1 MAGRQNRSVRL
12 ERGAWQLGPKTT
24 IRILLFLAVFALLSG
39 LCLTQTIKVSTTRHR
54 ISEKEAQRKRLQ
66 QQNDMLLVE
75 IMEIASLPRLEHR
88 ALELGY
94 GHAERVR
101 YLPIP
106 GYLTSDTSEGRS
118 APGQRLDEKTV
129 PATRLGASV
138 ASKEHSNKPLD
149 VGRWWGKVLSQ
160 LIAWARRPPQ

>member
-1 MAGRQNRSVRL
+1 MAGRQNRFVRL
-12 ERGAWQLGPKTT
+12 ERESWRREAKTT
-24 IRILLFLAVFALLSG
+24 SKILLFLAAFGLLSG

-66 QQNDMLLVE
+66 QQNDALLVE
-75 IMEIASLPRLEHR
+75 IMEIASISRLEHR

-94 GHAERVR
+94 GPAERVR

-106 GYLTSDTSEGRS
+106 GYLTSDASEGRS
-118 APGQRLDEKTV
+118 VIVQRRDEKSI
-129 PATRLGASV
+129 PATKLGASTV
-138 ASKEHSNKPLD
+138 AKEPRSRSLA

-160 LIAWARRPPQ
+160 LIAWTRRPP